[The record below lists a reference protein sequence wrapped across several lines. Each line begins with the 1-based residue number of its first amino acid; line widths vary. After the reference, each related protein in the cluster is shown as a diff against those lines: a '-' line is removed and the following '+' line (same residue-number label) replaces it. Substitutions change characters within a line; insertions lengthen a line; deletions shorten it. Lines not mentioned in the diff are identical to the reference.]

1 MINCYSPAVARASNK
16 ARRPPLRET
25 PTVID
30 EDERAALQELADR
43 HGIRW
48 RTVLLA
54 AHDKGTLVG
63 VLRGL
68 MSQPD
73 AGNKIARA
81 VIIPRS
87 LPPVA
92 LYYGPLH
99 FC

>member
-1 MINCYSPAVARASNK
+1 MVACDPPAAARDANETG
-16 ARRPPLRET
+16 RPAGKDSSLLSAA
-25 PTVID
+25 
-30 EDERAALQELADR
+30 ERVALQELADR

-48 RTVLLA
+48 RTVLLG
-54 AHDKGTLVG
+54 AHAQGALTG

-68 MSQPD
+68 MSQPE

-92 LYYGPLH
+92 LYYGPLR
-99 FC
+99 F